1 MATKDQADMDRKT
14 DAKAQIATREHALK
28 LGLEIAK
35 DCAMILGAT
44 IDIPRP
50 ETCELR
56 QP

>member
-1 MATKDQADMDRKT
+1 MTTKDQADMDPKT
-14 DAKAQIATREHALK
+14 DANAEIATREHPLK

-35 DCAMILGAT
+35 HCAMILGAT

-50 ETCELR
+50 ETRELR